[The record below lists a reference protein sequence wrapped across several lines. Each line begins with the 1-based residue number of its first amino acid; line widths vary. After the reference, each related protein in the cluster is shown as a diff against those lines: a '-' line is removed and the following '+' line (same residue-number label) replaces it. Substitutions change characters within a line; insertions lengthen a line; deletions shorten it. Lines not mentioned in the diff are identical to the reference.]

1 MTTSA
6 PLAARPGREERPPFA
21 LAHEPDGRSWT
32 ARENL
37 ADILERELL
46 GPANGP
52 RELLNGSPDSA
63 YLVGRIAPARLTAGR
78 DDPTTADDP
87 EAATDVGDAVD
98 ADEGRGVPV
107 TAVDDSTASADE
119 DSVEDQP
126 QQRGLMIPA
135 SMGLRFQIPTDLDAF
150 TVLATWGTYRSVAD
164 ERSDAPRARRY
175 QRTPMEFPTT
185 VRVAD
190 VVPGTTKT
198 YVLHDKVVLRVDRYD
213 DAERGCRMIEVAL
226 CNDRVTPRK
235 IPVDAW
241 LYQTRLTVD
250 AGGAEVFL
258 PVTDALLDTREERD
272 DELRRLRLQYRD
284 RLEFALGRTCS
295 VDWAVAPKARRAT
308 SVWTT
313 WLPISE
319 TPQTTA
325 EEVDDALLDM
335 EELAKADRGALEA
348 GLTPIITGYR
358 EWLDGE
364 EQRAADLPEHL
375 RDEALDVVSEARQ
388 VAQQLADGLAHL
400 LDASADEPLH
410 CFRFMNRVM
419 ADQRVQTQVAELRAK
434 EPKLGI
440 DAARDAILADKG
452 VRAHSWRTFQLAF
465 ILAQLPLLTDPTAPK
480 RSGALARAQLLF
492 FPTGGGKTE
501 AYLGGWCFSRVAAP
515 AGRTGAGE

>member
-1 MTTSA
+1 MTVSGTNATRAS
-6 PLAARPGREERPPFA
+6 REERPPFG
-21 LAHEPDGRSWT
+21 LVREPDGRSWT

-37 ADILERELL
+37 TDILERELL
-46 GPANGP
+46 GPAGGP

-98 ADEGRGVPV
+98 ADGGRGVPV

-150 TVLATWGTYRSVAD
+150 TVLATWGTYQSVAD
-164 ERSDAPRARRY
+164 ERDESRARRY
-175 QRTPMEFPTT
+175 QRTPMEFPTK
-185 VRVAD
+185 VRVTD
-190 VVPGTTKT
+190 LVPGTTKA

-250 AGGAEVFL
+250 AGGVEVFL
-258 PVTDALLDTREERD
+258 PVTDALLDTRDERD

-295 VDWAVAPKARRAT
+295 VDWAVAPTARRAT

-325 EEVDDALLDM
+325 EEVEAALLDM
-335 EELAKADRGALEA
+335 EELAKADREALDA

-358 EWLDGE
+358 AWLDGE
-364 EQRAADLPEHL
+364 ERRATDLPAHL
-375 RDEALDVVSEARQ
+375 RDEAHDAVTEARQ

-400 LDASADEPLH
+400 LDAADDEPLR

-419 ADQRVQTQVAELRAK
+419 ADQRLQTQVA
-434 EPKLGI
+434 
-440 DAARDAILADKG
+440 
-452 VRAHSWRTFQLAF
+452 
-465 ILAQLPLLTDPTAPK
+465 
-480 RSGALARAQLLF
+480 
-492 FPTGGGKTE
+492 
-501 AYLGGWCFSRVAAP
+501 
-515 AGRTGAGE
+515 